1 MSIRRRA
8 AAIGAVSLGLVALS
22 ACEKPTPL
30 ATVTVGDKT
39 VTTEAATKCY
49 ADGKDL
55 TTTAFAACLNAVKPT
70 KTITVG
76 TGDQVRI
83 GVDPDVAKRGWLVA
97 AGLSQKT
104 DVLTN
109 KTYWSLGEKDSLFTD
124 SSTGTSTDS
133 VTLNIIETA
142 GANTKTYLGVWKI
155 KLVKKD

>member
-8 AAIGAVSLGLVALS
+8 AVIGAVSLGLVALS

-39 VTTEAATKCY
+39 VTTEANTKCY
-49 ADGKDL
+49 GNGKDL
-55 TTTAFAACLNAVKPT
+55 TTTALTACLNMVKPT

-76 TGDQVRI
+76 AGDEVHI
-83 GVDPDVAKRGWLVA
+83 GVDPAVAKKGWLVA
-97 AGLSQKT
+97 AGLTPKT
-104 DVLTN
+104 NVLTN
-109 KTYWSLGEKDSLFTD
+109 KTYWSLGEQDALFTD
-124 SSTGTSTDS
+124 ASTGASTNS

-142 GANTKTYLGVWKI
+142 GANAKAYLGVWPV